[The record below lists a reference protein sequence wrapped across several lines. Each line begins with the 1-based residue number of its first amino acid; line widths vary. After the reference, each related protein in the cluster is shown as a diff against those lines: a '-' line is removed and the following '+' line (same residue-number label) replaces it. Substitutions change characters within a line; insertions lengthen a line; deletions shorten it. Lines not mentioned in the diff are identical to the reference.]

1 MDRQR
6 IRVGK
11 VVGVHGV
18 RGELKVK
25 AFTEDPHDV
34 AGYGPVADETGTRRF
49 VLATRGA
56 AKDGVVIATIDGVAD
71 RSAAEALRGLD
82 LYVDKAALPA
92 VAEGEFYATDLVGL
106 AVVGPD
112 GAAYGRVERVL
123 NFGAGDLLEVAAEGA
138 SDTVLIPFTHAAVP
152 DVDVA
157 NGRVMIDP
165 GAALPGD
172 GPAIGGK
179 EGGEREAGAAA

>member
-34 AGYGPVADETGTRRF
+34 AGYGPVEDETGTRRF

-56 AKDGVVIATIDGVAD
+56 AKDGVLIATIDGVTD
-71 RSAAEALRGLD
+71 RNAAEALRGLD
-82 LYVDKAALPA
+82 LYVAKAALPA

-106 AVVGPD
+106 TVVGPD
-112 GAAYGRVERVL
+112 GATFGRVERVL
-123 NFGAGDLLEVAAEGA
+123 NFGAGDLLEVAADGA
-138 SDTVLIPFTHAAVP
+138 ADTVLIPFTLAAVP
-152 DVDVA
+152 EVDLD
-157 NGRVMIDP
+157 GRRVVIDP
-165 GAALPGD
+165 EAALPGD
-172 GPAIGGK
+172 GPAVGGQ
-179 EGGEREAGAAA
+179 EEGAAA